1 LSELNTYQPSG
12 QTGPRALL
20 VTLLAG
26 LPLAAALGYGL
37 AWAQSHA
44 HGAIA
49 SVICAALA
57 SLLTGIVF
65 ILLADQA
72 RSRNVLANTLAASAL
87 LICLLA
93 VRWWHAEQLPGEALW
108 SPMLTEPASA
118 WFADLLGALLESGAI
133 GIFAIFMVRSQARAP
148 FSDVAQQ
155 WAIKSMQGELWA
167 GSASGPQVLAGLQA
181 QGVSLLLSMPR
192 AAEFA
197 AAPMASV
204 WRTVEVLGH
213 WVEADAQSRWLAVK
227 VKTHER
233 TDSGKIKVSTDSVV
247 EYWAVTSDEYLAVNH
262 VLEGTATPSV
272 QPESE
277 QPAADDDARP
287 TPVELAPALAAM
299 QAEQYGV
306 CVSLAQAHCQH
317 PDEAVRAD
325 AWRMCAMSLSRMSQ
339 WPEAFAHYHHL
350 FELEGNA
357 FNALQLA
364 TTSVM
369 AGELTRGEAWFAKAV
384 ELNAQGHEMPP
395 ARLRT
400 AYLSALKNAG
410 EFEAATRHLDW
421 LAQGYM
427 AMRITD
433 DHFVWTRGFP
443 FFSEF
448 LAQSQQLL
456 SQALPSAE
464 LRLWYERMA
473 EALDEEGRRLLSQH
487 VAALPA

>member
-1 LSELNTYQPSG
+1 
-12 QTGPRALL
+12 
-20 VTLLAG
+20 VFAG

-57 SLLTGIVF
+57 ALLTGIVF
-65 ILLADQA
+65 ISLADQA

-87 LICLLA
+87 LICLFA
-93 VRWWHAEQLPGEALW
+93 VRWWRAEQLPGEALW
-108 SPMLTEPASA
+108 SLMQAAPASA
-118 WFADLLGALLESGAI
+118 WFADLLGALLEAVALGAVAMI
-133 GIFAIFMVRSQARAP
+133 MVRSQARAP
-148 FSDVAQQ
+148 FSDAAHQ

-192 AAEFA
+192 AAEYA
-197 AAPMASV
+197 AAPIASV

-213 WVEADAQSRWLAVK
+213 WVEADEPSRWLTVK

-233 TDSGKIKVSTDSVV
+233 TDAGKIKVSSDNVV
-247 EYWAVTSDEYLAVNH
+247 EYWAVSSDEYLAVNH
-262 VLEGTATPSV
+262 VLEGTATPLA
-272 QPESE
+272 QPEPE
-277 QPAADDDARP
+277 QPGAEDDARP
-287 TPVELAPALAAM
+287 TPIELEPALAAM

-339 WPEAFAHYHHL
+339 WPEAFRHYHQL
-350 FELEGNA
+350 FELEANA

-384 ELNAQGHEMPP
+384 ELNAQGHEMPA

-410 EFEAATRHLDW
+410 EFEAATHHLDW

-448 LAQSQQLL
+448 LAQSQHLL
-456 SQALPSAE
+456 SHAMPGADM
-464 LRLWYERMA
+464 RAWYARMA
-473 EALDEEGRRLLSQH
+473 EALDEDGRRLLSQH